1 MSKIYGL
8 ILQQIPDLPDKE
20 WTLGPDDHFLT
31 AVPFLGLT
39 LRTPIVFPS
48 LGFLGF
54 LELPSDFRLIGGE
67 CARFQSISVQS

>member
-31 AVPFLGLT
+31 AVPFLGLPF
-39 LRTPIVFPS
+39 RTPIVFPS
-48 LGFLGF
+48 LEFLGF
-54 LELPSDFRLIGGE
+54 LELPS
-67 CARFQSISVQS
+67 ISV